1 MQLMG
6 LNRALENSKVTIQVN
21 TQKFKNGKFYVI
33 CILPQF
39 FKKLTKKIKKVSG
52 LDLTSGL

>member
-1 MQLMG
+1 MG